1 MHISRYRLT
10 NHIWRLSFCLLHMNS
25 HIHVLCSWTHKYYQI
40 DVDKCYV
47 LRRTD
52 QNMSDSVIDE

>member
-1 MHISRYRLT
+1 MHISRYRPT
-10 NHIWRLSFCLLHMNS
+10 NHIWRLSFCLIHMNS
-25 HIHVLCSWTHKYYQI
+25 HIHKLCSSTHKYYQI

-52 QNMSDSVIDE
+52 QNMSDVVIDE